1 MKVCFKPDASLFLPK
16 QFEEPVKMLQ
26 VAVYKGSNEHFSM
39 KCVPSGSLMIKYSE
53 TIAI

>member
-1 MKVCFKPDASLFLPK
+1 MKACFKPDAALFLSK

-26 VAVYKGSNEHFSM
+26 VAVYRGSNEHFSI
-39 KCVPSGSLMIKYSE
+39 KCVPSGSLMIKYSG